1 MGGTP
6 KVLKNYTWHI
16 YIWHWLCPSLI
27 QLTSLIS
34 LLVEVGLSE
43 VEDMLEVR
51 RSFGLCLTTSLLLTN
66 RPPGSLTSEED
77 LMVNRDGSPP
87 ECVRL
92 LEGEWLT
99 ADLVESDEP
108 ASVLCKVM
116 EGEECW
122 RMCRD
127 RIGDA
132 LGLAWGLGCGLA
144 FGLAFGLTLGLDVGV
159 ALLPIRDGWYH
170 IYVFVCECVCVGG
183 GHNALSH
190 Y

>member
-1 MGGTP
+1 MYG
-6 KVLKNYTWHI
+6 
-16 YIWHWLCPSLI
+16 HWLRPPLI

-34 LLVEVGLSE
+34 LFVGVGLSDL
-43 VEDMLEVR
+43 EDMLEVR
-51 RSFGLCLTTSLLLTN
+51 RSFGRCRTTSLLLTSW
-66 RPPGSLTSEED
+66 PPGSPISEED

-99 ADLVESDEP
+99 ADLEESDEL

-132 LGLAWGLGCGLA
+132 LGLA
-144 FGLAFGLTLGLDVGV
+144 
-159 ALLPIRDGWYH
+159 
-170 IYVFVCECVCVGG
+170 
-183 GHNALSH
+183 
-190 Y
+190 